1 MLVSRGGKHFQVRQE
16 CGGTRGMEIEQD
28 GKERDLCTLVSISKN
43 RKTSAS
49 DGIDLMFCYWIL
61 K

>member
-28 GKERDLCTLVSISKN
+28 GKERSVHISQYFKEQ
-43 RKTSAS
+43 K
-49 DGIDLMFCYWIL
+49 DVCV
-61 K
+61 